1 MTTPARSAI
10 VVFTGKS
17 LEHIL
22 HDGGSQSW
30 VLDRNNAR
38 RCAYLVCCR
47 SGVDWVEGH
56 EPRGSAFLVGR
67 VDEVVPSTED
77 PGRWLVRISAYAK
90 VSVPDVWKG
99 WRNPIR
105 YTDLDEL
112 GIDVKGL
119 RFQPMPAKS
128 DEPLTEPSRAV
139 AAQGLTIAEA
149 KRGLAK
155 TFGVSE
161 DAVEITIRG

>member
-1 MTTPARSAI
+1 MNTPTRSAI
-10 VVFTGKS
+10 AVFTGKS
-17 LEHIL
+17 LEHVL

-47 SGVDWVEGH
+47 SGVDCVEGH

-67 VDEVVPSTED
+67 IDEVVPSTED
-77 PGRWLVRISAYAK
+77 PGRWLVRISAYAR
-90 VSVPDVWKG
+90 VSVADVWKG
-99 WRNPIR
+99 WRNPVR
-105 YTDLDEL
+105 YTDLDAL
-112 GIDVKGL
+112 GIDVKSL
-119 RFQPMPAKS
+119 RFQPMPEKGDAPRTK
-128 DEPLTEPSRAV
+128 PAGAV